1 MTQEKVTDIISA
13 SSEALTAVDGIITSI
28 YKSHMRKYERA
39 DNYLATV
46 ILEKGT
52 VSDEDVNIAAQLY
65 GIPMLRKKY
74 RNIAKTLNKADAL
87 CKKRTQETKEEVND
101 IDDDLLTYLL
111 DRASNISEE
120 SIQSI
125 FACVLTQE
133 CCVSGSM
140 RKVMIDRLALLD
152 KKSAHLFST
161 LCQLTYNVEV
171 DDGRSYCIPLY
182 LRDDILV
189 ELVNSKVIS
198 FSEEQAVEYQHI
210 LALAGQE
217 LDFQLSD
224 LESELD
230 ILQEIGLINVS
241 ETGDESDIYST
252 KSSSFCFR
260 VGAEEVGHLSLFD
273 DEQRVYFACT
283 GNVTYTKMG
292 LDLYN
297 ALKSVYPP
305 YSGLYDLLKAYIQ
318 LQESR

>member
-1 MTQEKVTDIISA
+1 
-13 SSEALTAVDGIITSI
+13 
-28 YKSHMRKYERA
+28 
-39 DNYLATV
+39 
-46 ILEKGT
+46 
-52 VSDEDVNIAAQLY
+52 
-65 GIPMLRKKY
+65 
-74 RNIAKTLNKADAL
+74 
-87 CKKRTQETKEEVND
+87 
-101 IDDDLLTYLL
+101 
-111 DRASNISEE
+111 
-120 SIQSI
+120 
-125 FACVLTQE
+125 
-133 CCVSGSM
+133 M

-171 DDGRSYCIPLY
+171 DNGRSYCIPLY